1 MISMLFTF
9 AAGCGGGN
17 TSEKELPYKPLI
29 KPDLMW
35 DTDALFS
42 RTRNRNARQNRRLY

>member
-29 KPDLMW
+29 KPDLIGIQ
-35 DTDALFS
+35 
-42 RTRNRNARQNRRLY
+42 TRFFRAP